1 MKKRNLLT
9 VCNERRSVNQ
19 QKLNYAEEFLL
30 FRGKIQEE
38 LYSDKIFLT
47 LIDKEKG
54 LVQERDKLL
63 KVNFSFTFS
72 SKPMM

>member
-47 LIDKEKG
+47 LSDKEKG

-63 KVNFSFTFS
+63 NE
-72 SKPMM
+72 

>member
-19 QKLNYAEEFLL
+19 QKLNYEEEFLL

-63 KVNFSFTFS
+63 NE
-72 SKPMM
+72 

>member
-30 FRGKIQEE
+30 FRGNTQEE
-38 LYSDKIFLT
+38 LYSDKTFLT
-47 LIDKEKG
+47 LIDKEKE

-63 KVNFSFTFS
+63 NLSLIHI
-72 SKPMM
+72 

>member
-30 FRGKIQEE
+30 FRGNTQEE
-38 LYSDKIFLT
+38 LYSDKTFLT
-47 LIDKEKG
+47 LIDKEWIG
-54 LVQERDKLL
+54 Y
-63 KVNFSFTFS
+63 N
-72 SKPMM
+72 

>member
-30 FRGKIQEE
+30 FKGKTQEE
-38 LYSDKIFLT
+38 LYSDKTFRT
-47 LIDKEKG
+47 LIDKEKE
-54 LVQERDKLL
+54 LIQERDNLL
-63 KVNFSFTFS
+63 KE
-72 SKPMM
+72 

>member
-30 FRGKIQEE
+30 FRGKTKEE
-38 LYSDKIFLT
+38 LYSDKTFLT
-47 LIDKEKG
+47 LTDKECK
-54 LVQERDKLL
+54 LVEERDRLL
-63 KVNFSFTFS
+63 NE
-72 SKPMM
+72 

>member
-30 FRGKIQEE
+30 FRGKTQEE
-38 LYSDKIFLT
+38 LYSDKTFLT
-47 LIDKEKG
+47 LIDKEKE

-63 KVNFSFTFS
+63 NE
-72 SKPMM
+72 

>member
-30 FRGKIQEE
+30 FWGQILEE

-63 KVNFSFTFS
+63 NE
-72 SKPMM
+72 